1 MNDKDVLLKEYES
14 LKSEINQKIELHN
27 SLTMFM
33 ITTVIAILAFALESD
48 NSLLYLLPFGIII
61 PVSMRIAYYRTAM
74 VKLSAYISVFIEKRI
89 KELNWETRNM
99 HFVNKGENKLQ
110 NCFTISHFYEG
121 LILSMICCV
130 LFFLSYLNNNP
141 ASLCIILWT
150 IFVLFLVAWEILIT
164 LRIKGIDKEKNDWIK
179 SGKIQKIR
187 INKKQL
193 QYNLKI

>member
-1 MNDKDVLLKEYES
+1 
-14 LKSEINQKIELHN
+14 
-27 SLTMFM
+27 
-33 ITTVIAILAFALESD
+33 
-48 NSLLYLLPFGIII
+48 
-61 PVSMRIAYYRTAM
+61 
-74 VKLSAYISVFIEKRI
+74 
-89 KELNWETRNM
+89 
-99 HFVNKGENKLQ
+99 
-110 NCFTISHFYEG
+110 
-121 LILSMICCV
+121 MICCV

>member
-1 MNDKDVLLKEYES
+1 MSDQDVLLKEYES

-33 ITTVIAILAFALESD
+33 ITTVIAILAFALESG

-99 HFVNKGENKLQ
+99 HFVNKGESKLH
-110 NCFTISHFYEG
+110 NFFTISHFYEG
-121 LILSMICCV
+121 LILSLICCV
-130 LFFLSYLNNNP
+130 LFFLNYLNNNP
-141 ASLCIILWT
+141 ASLYIILWT

-179 SGKIQKIR
+179 KWENSE
-187 INKKQL
+187 NKK
-193 QYNLKI
+193 K